1 MDPASCKT
9 DTAAAAA
16 SSMVFFAA
24 VVDGAKGEEVRAKAI
39 GASDVARWWMGSRRR
54 RERGALTVEATM
66 APPLDMAAAGCG
78 SDEARGPVA
87 GGNER
92 EACREMGQLG

>member
-1 MDPASCKT
+1 MDPASCKM

-16 SSMVFFAA
+16 SSMVLFAA

-39 GASDVARWWMGSRRR
+39 GASDVAGWWMGSRRR
-54 RERGALTVEATM
+54 RERGALAVEATM
-66 APPLDMAAAGCG
+66 ALPLDMAAAVCG
-78 SDEARGPVA
+78 SDEARGPIA